1 MEWQERVAANGCR
14 LTSSRKAIMEVVQ
27 RADAA
32 LSPQTILQQAKKTHP
47 KLGLVTVY
55 RTLNLMAELGLVRRV
70 HREDGCHG
78 YVVATPGH
86 HHVVVCRDCGRAV
99 EFSGGDDLDALIA
112 RVESSTGYQV
122 EDHLLQLLG
131 ICAKCRHT

>member
-1 MEWQERVAANGCR
+1 
-14 LTSSRKAIMEVVQ
+14 MEVVQ
-27 RADAA
+27 SADAA
-32 LSPQTILQQAKKTHP
+32 QSPREILQQAQKVHP
-47 KLGLVTVY
+47 KLGPVTVY
-55 RTLNLMAELGLVRRV
+55 RTLNLLAELGLVRRV

-78 YVVATPGH
+78 YLAATPGH
-86 HHVVVCRDCGRAV
+86 HHVVICQDCGQAV

-131 ICAKCRHT
+131 VCAKCRHA